1 MYHGDWPHN
10 IIPTALVQAASL
22 PVALLVVWFVGGW
35 VVRGF
40 RRGLGTCRGDD
51 RNPHRTVTTTGRAA
65 GGCGAMGQS
74 ASTLSSSRRTTR
86 RRRTGGASKTSSRER
101 RIEGL
106 MTVND
111 SGYGVDTR

>member
-40 RRGLGTCRGDD
+40 RRGPWD
-51 RNPHRTVTTTGRAA
+51 V
-65 GGCGAMGQS
+65 
-74 ASTLSSSRRTTR
+74 SR
-86 RRRTGGASKTSSRER
+86 
-101 RIEGL
+101 
-106 MTVND
+106 
-111 SGYGVDTR
+111 